1 MDLRYAPAAHVVLG
15 KTRSNRR
22 LAEKCR
28 ASVQLSRDNSCC
40 APNAIR
46 TVFLVWSPAKRSSS
60 EFHELLRFPFT
71 EMNDDD
77 ATTGNRQ
84 A

>member
-1 MDLRYAPAAHVVLG
+1 VAP
-15 KTRSNRR
+15 KRT
-22 LAEKCR
+22 
-28 ASVQLSRDNSCC
+28 
-40 APNAIR
+40 R
-46 TVFLVWSPAKRSSS
+46 TVFSVSSLVKSSSS

-71 EMNDDD
+71 EMDDYD